1 MLHNTI
7 TYEFS
12 YPSRTIVI
20 GDIHGDLKRFKNI
33 LIDANIINNDL
44 EWIAEPQETIVIQ
57 LGDQVDSMN
66 RAPDIHNWE
75 VLDDITMIHFTDSL
89 DNIAKAKGGRVISLI
104 GNHELM
110 NVIGNFSYV
119 SSKSNV
125 SNRTDYF
132 KPTGTLSTVLAN
144 RPLVIKIGQ
153 LFFCHAGIKKQH
165 LDLLHKYE
173 KPVSYINEIWRQ
185 FMLTGTISVN
195 DKELFDKLLLDMDG
209 ILWTRTV
216 DDNDDMNTVLNT
228 IGCEYIFIG
237 HTTVEK
243 VQLVG
248 NRLWYVDTGISRAF
262 GSMSYQ
268 YIDINNYNISV
279 KTITDNEQ

>member
-1 MLHNTI
+1 MFHNTVN
-7 TYEFS
+7 YEFS
-12 YPSRTIVI
+12 YTSRIIVI

-44 EWIAEPQETIVIQ
+44 EWIAQPQETIVVQ

-66 RAPDIHNWE
+66 RAPNIQDWE
-75 VLDDITMIHFTDSL
+75 VLDDITMLHFTDSL

-119 SSKSNV
+119 SSKSNIH
-125 SNRTDYF
+125 NRTDYF
-132 KPTGTLSTVLAN
+132 KPTGTLSGILAN
-144 RPLVIKIGQ
+144 RPLVIKIGP

-173 KPVSYINEIWRQ
+173 KPISYINDIWRYY
-185 FMLTGTISVN
+185 MSTGTINVN

-216 DDNDDMNTVLNT
+216 DDNDDMTIVLNT

-268 YIDINNYNISV
+268 YIDIYDYNISV
-279 KTITDNEQ
+279 KTITESI

>member
-1 MLHNTI
+1 MFHNTV

-12 YPSRTIVI
+12 YPSRMIVI

-44 EWIAEPQETIVIQ
+44 EWIAQPQETIVVQ

-66 RAPDIHNWE
+66 RAPNIQDWE
-75 VLDDITMIHFTDSL
+75 VLDDMTMLHFTDSL

-119 SSKSNV
+119 SSKSKV
-125 SNRTDYF
+125 PNRTDYF
-132 KPTGTLSTVLAN
+132 KPTGTLSGILSN
-144 RPLVIKIGQ
+144 RPLVIKIGP

-165 LDLLHKYE
+165 LDLLIKYE
-173 KPVSYINEIWRQ
+173 KPVSYINEIWRHY
-185 FMLTGTISVN
+185 MSTGTIYVN

-216 DDNDDMNTVLNT
+216 DDNDDMTTVLNT
-228 IGCEYIFIG
+228 LGCEYIFIG
-237 HTTVEK
+237 HTTVEN

-248 NRLWYVDTGISRAF
+248 NRLWYVDTGISRAY

-268 YIDINNYNISV
+268 YIDIYNNNISV
-279 KTITDNEQ
+279 KTITESI

>member
-1 MLHNTI
+1 MLHNTV
-7 TYEFS
+7 TYEFL

-33 LIDANIINNDL
+33 LIDAKIINNDL

-66 RAPDIHNWE
+66 RAPDIQNWE

-125 SNRTDYF
+125 PNRTDYF

-185 FMLTGTISVN
+185 FMQTGTISVN

-216 DDNDDMNTVLNT
+216 DDNDDMTTVLNT

-279 KTITDNEQ
+279 KTITDST

>member
-75 VLDDITMIHFTDSL
+75 VLDDITVIHFTDSL

-125 SNRTDYF
+125 PNRTDYF
-132 KPTGTLSTVLAN
+132 KPTGILSTVLAN

-153 LFFCHAGIKKQH
+153 HFFCHAGIKKQH

-173 KPVSYINEIWRQ
+173 KPVSYINEVWRQ

-216 DDNDDMNTVLNT
+216 DDNDDMTTVLNT

>member
-1 MLHNTI
+1 
-7 TYEFS
+7 
-12 YPSRTIVI
+12 VI

-75 VLDDITMIHFTDSL
+75 VLDDITVIHFTDSL

-125 SNRTDYF
+125 PNRTDYF
-132 KPTGTLSTVLAN
+132 KPTGILSTVLAN

-173 KPVSYINEIWRQ
+173 KPVSYINEVWRQ

-216 DDNDDMNTVLNT
+216 DDNDDMTTVLNT